1 MATPTISSVVVVVAS
16 MRMAAMEEKEELRED
31 YVEEEGDW
39 VP

>member
-1 MATPTISSVVVVVAS
+1 MATPTISSVVVVVVAS
-16 MRMAAMEEKEELRED
+16 MRMAAMEEKELRED